1 MIILFQAELGKIM
14 FKTPPKQFGKF
25 KQLEPEYYEDLLS
38 LLENELPISRR
49 TVTTLQLTLK
59 GNKSFFEREQ
69 VLRQE

>member
-1 MIILFQAELGKIM
+1 M

-59 GNKSFFEREQ
+59 GNTSFFEREQ